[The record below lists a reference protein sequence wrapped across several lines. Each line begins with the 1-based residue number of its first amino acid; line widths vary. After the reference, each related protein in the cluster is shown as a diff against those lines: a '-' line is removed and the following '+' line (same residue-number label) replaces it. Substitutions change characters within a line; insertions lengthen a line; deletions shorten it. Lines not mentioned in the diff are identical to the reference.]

1 MKNNKLKTAIHLAK
15 NIRTTGA
22 LYQTS
27 KKVEREIGAKLTDKD
42 NQIFVE
48 FGLGHGN
55 ITEAV
60 LSRIAPTSKLY
71 SFEVNKEF
79 CEFVTKNL
87 KDDRLIIINDGAQ
100 NIAKH
105 IHQPVDGI
113 VSSIPITIFDKELQ
127 DSVFKAAYSSLK
139 SGAHYSQI
147 LYTKRS
153 KLFEPHF
160 DEVNIT
166 RLFNIPMEYIHH
178 CKKK

>member
-60 LSRIAPTSKLY
+60 LSRIAPTSK
-71 SFEVNKEF
+71 
-79 CEFVTKNL
+79 
-87 KDDRLIIINDGAQ
+87 R
-100 NIAKH
+100 
-105 IHQPVDGI
+105 
-113 VSSIPITIFDKELQ
+113 
-127 DSVFKAAYSSLK
+127 
-139 SGAHYSQI
+139 SQ
-147 LYTKRS
+147 
-153 KLFEPHF
+153 
-160 DEVNIT
+160 
-166 RLFNIPMEYIHH
+166 
-178 CKKK
+178 